1 MKPLSFHII
10 SDKTLLS
17 VFLTLLW
24 GVADSNAESTPGTS
38 STTAVTTAPISA
50 VLTALEPMQLFVAPD
65 NVRSIRV
72 TDKTENSITLEW
84 DKVNNIPSY
93 FVQYQHN
100 GDKEVLINDTSTE
113 TTISHVVTDLTA
125 GTKYNF
131 IVITTLN
138 GASSTGTIKETF
150 TRPRNANDFKYIDQS
165 ETSITPQWTKVENDH
180 YEVEYDSGHESFT
193 VSEWGKVGQILDYA
207 LEFGGNVM
215 NITAPKEHQQVTS
228 VKVTRRSVR
237 EVTLEWTSLRRDW
250 SYSLHING
258 ESYKPVVFGGIV
270 KIDVGSL
277 DPGTVYPFSVT
288 TTFFGHSSEAYE
300 DFTVTR
306 PRNVNDF
313 KYIDQNETSITL
325 QWTKVEN
332 DHYEVEYNSGS
343 ESFTVSEETVT
354 RTISDLIDTTEYI
367 FTLFTLFEDDRSTGV
382 SIRAFTAPPNP
393 DGLIIL
399 GQNQASITLQ
409 WKRVA
414 NLSYKLGFNET
425 FLEEIPAVEGQATV
439 TKTIH
444 GLTRGTIYNL
454 SLFAVFHNISSSGLR
469 FTVVTAPG
477 DAEKFNVAGQ
487 NETSI
492 TLQWEKVDGLPDYT
506 VMFNEN
512 KENINSPGGDSMVT
526 FTASGLQSGTKY
538 EFRVFTVFENVTS
551 SGVTFTAVTVPRN
564 TDKINPVEQNE
575 TTITLEW
582 TKVEGIFNYTL
593 EYDGNKI
600 NIPAS
605 EGTKVTISDL
615 TNTTKYNFILFTVFE
630 DVKSSG
636 AHISAATAPPNTE
649 NFGPVDQNET
659 SITLRWEKVG
669 EILNYELEF
678 DGNVTNITAP
688 KEHQQVTTTVPKLE
702 SGTKYTFRVFALFE
716 NVRSSGRNLVAATVP
731 LKVTSVKV
739 TRRSVRAVTLEWTS
753 LRRDWSYSLH
763 INGESYKPSVFG
775 GVVECVVRSLDPG
788 TVYPFSVTTTF
799 FGHSSEAYE
808 DFTVTTIHCASGDW
822 QVTNSTIT
830 GMINGEFTNA
840 TASNKSETHTSTGSG
855 NVSFTG
861 LYPGETYEVELVLEK
876 DSRSFNQCD
885 DTFTITTI
893 PPVVEAYCEYSGSGY
908 SALIGWNEPPGIWD
922 SMKVVMSGEIRTIPS
937 DMDPTVIIFGFQPAK
952 TYKVHVTTR
961 SRERQSPEFVFSCST
976 DPRGVIARS
985 VIGVLLF
992 VALVAFILFKRP
1004 DLIRRNKPFISGTEQ
1019 NNKKSKTISVDQFP
1033 DHFYQLSA
1041 DANRGFSE
1049 EYENLAPVGTEQTRK
1064 EACLPEN
1071 KPRNRFNNVLPY
1083 DWCLVKLTSLDADG
1097 MSDYINANYMPGYNS
1112 SREYIATQ
1120 GPLPSTVND
1129 FWRMIWEQRVKGIVM
1144 VTNCKESGKT
1154 KCEQYWPG
1162 DQRPVLCGE
1171 LLVTMTNEQQEPN
1184 WTLRE
1189 FTLKHKNYS
1198 EVCKVKHFHFTAWPD
1213 HRVPQ
1218 GTEVLIQF
1226 RGLVRQHIER
1236 EGTGAPTVVHSSA
1249 GVGRTGTI
1257 IALDVLLQQLEK
1269 ERAVG
1274 IYSFVHKMRLSR
1286 PYMVQTESQYVF
1298 LHQCI
1303 MDSLHQNENSEE
1315 NIYENEDIMYVN
1327 ATALREFRSAQR
1339 HPSLS

>member
-10 SDKTLLS
+10 SDKTLLC

-38 STTAVTTAPISA
+38 SIRAVTTAPITT
-50 VLTALEPMQLFVAPD
+50 VLTTLKPPD
-65 NVRSIRV
+65 NVRKITV
-72 TDKTENSITLEW
+72 TIKTENSITLEW
-84 DKVNNIPSY
+84 DKVNNIPFY
-93 FVQYQHN
+93 FVQYRHN
-100 GDKEVLINDTSTE
+100 GNKEVLINDTSTGP
-113 TTISHVVTDLTA
+113 TISHVVTNLTA
-125 GTKYNF
+125 GTKYDF
-131 IVITTLN
+131 TVITTLN
-138 GASSTGTIKETF
+138 GANSTGTIKETF
-150 TRPRNANDFKYIDQS
+150 TRPRNA
-165 ETSITPQWTKVENDH
+165 
-180 YEVEYDSGHESFT
+180 
-193 VSEWGKVGQILDYA
+193 
-207 LEFGGNVM
+207 
-215 NITAPKEHQQVTS
+215 
-228 VKVTRRSVR
+228 
-237 EVTLEWTSLRRDW
+237 
-250 SYSLHING
+250 
-258 ESYKPVVFGGIV
+258 
-270 KIDVGSL
+270 
-277 DPGTVYPFSVT
+277 
-288 TTFFGHSSEAYE
+288 
-300 DFTVTR
+300 
-306 PRNVNDF
+306 NDF

-332 DHYEVEYNSGS
+332 DHYEVGYNSGS
-343 ESFTVSEETVT
+343 KNFTVSEDTVT
-354 RTISDLIDTTEYI
+354 RTISDLTDTTEYT

-382 SIRAFTAPPNP
+382 SIRASTAPPNP
-393 DGLIIL
+393 DGLVIL
-399 GQNQASITLQ
+399 GQNQTSITLQ
-409 WKRVA
+409 WKRMG

-444 GLTRGTIYNL
+444 GLTRGTKYNL
-454 SLFAVFHNISSSGLR
+454 SLFAVFHNVSSSGLP
-469 FTVVTAPG
+469 FTAVTAPG
-477 DAEKFNVAGQ
+477 DVEKFNVAAR

-492 TLQWEKVDGLPDYT
+492 ALQWKKVDGLPDYT
-506 VMFNEN
+506 VMYNEN
-512 KENINSPGGDSMVT
+512 EENISSPGGDSVVT

-551 SGVTFTAVTVPRN
+551 SGVTFTAVTAPRN
-564 TDKINPVEQNE
+564 TDKISPVEQNE
-575 TTITLEW
+575 TSITLEW

-600 NIPAS
+600 NISAS
-605 EGTKVTISDL
+605 EGTNVTVSDL

-636 AHISAATAPPNTE
+636 AHISAATAPPNAE
-649 NFGPVDQNET
+649 NFGQVDQNET
-659 SITLRWEKVG
+659 SITLQWEKVG
-669 EILNYELEF
+669 QILNYALEF
-678 DGNVTNITAP
+678 GGNVTNITAP
-688 KEHQQVTTTVPKLE
+688 KEHQQVTTTVLE
-702 SGTKYTFRVFALFE
+702 LQSGTKYTFRVFALFE

-731 LKVTSVKV
+731 SKVTSVKV
-739 TRRSVRAVTLEWTS
+739 TRRSVRLVTLEWTS

-763 INGESYKPSVFG
+763 INGESYKPKPSVFD
-775 GVVECVVRSLDPG
+775 GVVKIEVRSLDPG
-788 TVYPFSVTTTF
+788 TVYPFNVTTTF

-822 QVTNSTIT
+822 QVTDSTIT

-840 TASNKSETHTSTGSG
+840 TASNKSETHNSTGSG
-855 NVSFTG
+855 KVSFTG
-861 LYPGETYEVELVLEK
+861 LYPGETYEVKLVLEK
-876 DSRSFNQCD
+876 DSRRFNQCD

-922 SMKVVMSGEIRTIPS
+922 SVKVVMSGEIRTIPS
-937 DMDPTVIIFGFQPAK
+937 DMDRTVTIFGFQPAK

-961 SRERQSPEFVFSCST
+961 SRERQSPEFVFSCTT
-976 DPRGVIARS
+976 DPRGVIAGS

-1004 DLIRRNKPFISGTEQ
+1004 DLIRRNKPFINGTKQ
-1019 NNKKSKTISVDQFP
+1019 NNKKPKTISVDKFP

-1083 DWCLVKLTSLDADG
+1083 DWCRVKLTSSDADG

-1144 VTNCKESGKT
+1144 VTNCKESGKI

-1162 DQRPVLCGE
+1162 DQKPVLCGE

-1198 EVCKVKHFHFTAWPD
+1198 EVRKVKHFHFTAWPD
-1213 HRVPQ
+1213 HGVPQ
-1218 GTEVLIQF
+1218 GTEVLIRF

-1236 EGTGAPTVVHSSA
+1236 EGTGAPTVVHCSA

-1274 IYSFVHKMRLSR
+1274 IHPFVHKMRLSR

-1303 MDSLHQNENSEE
+1303 MDSLHQNEKSEE
-1315 NIYENEDIMYVN
+1315 NIYENEDMMYVN
-1327 ATALREFRSAQR
+1327 ATALREFHKGSQA
-1339 HPSLS
+1339 